1 MNQRNEFTWLFV
13 FFLIV
18 GAVFLAGCEEDEKY
32 GEENKTSTVTVEAPL
47 VRDTIPPGPIRNTLP
62 PSPSSTASLTPTIPY
77 YGCPTDPPLVTVL
90 VNSFC
95 RSGPS
100 IDYDKLT
107 TFTPGSQI
115 PLAGYY
121 RQKNGTIW
129 WNVIR
134 PDTNTDC
141 WIFEDLVSVCI
152 PLDDVPLLTPPP
164 TPTPRP
170 LPGGGGGGGG
180 LHCDPLAHSEAACG
194 DGAWDDDYH
203 ECDCSV
209 LCGHFGDQASCEAHS
224 TWYCSWNGSAC
235 VVP

>member
-1 MNQRNEFTWLFV
+1 NVNGVDVDAKQFCFEYTMFQVRESSADLGLLPLRHRGQRVVQLGRAGLAVGLFASGI
-13 FFLIV
+13 LIFDP
-18 GAVFLAGCEEDEKY
+18 GED
-32 GEENKTSTVTVEAPL
+32 
-47 VRDTIPPGPIRNTLP
+47 
-62 PSPSSTASLTPTIPY
+62 TADI
-77 YGCPTDPPLVTVL
+77 TVL

-121 RQKNGTIW
+121 QQKNGTIW